1 MARSSIIVD
10 PRNLHVRPGE
20 PADSPALRQ
29 IFLRA
34 RSLSWTWL
42 PAAAWRLEDLTLF
55 VRAAAL
61 GSFSDAAR
69 EAGQQPAQ
77 VSAAIK
83 RLETILN
90 IRLFARST
98 RSLRLTPE
106 GETWLPYA
114 TQMLDTLEAGL
125 QKIQTPDDEVRGM
138 LQIAVPS
145 DLGRNLLLT
154 LFRDFRQRH
163 PALRLRLL
171 FSDQLTDVFKDP
183 VDVAFRYGNNDD
195 ASFISLPVAPE
206 NRRVLVASPEW
217 IARHGE
223 PQTLEELSQHNA
235 LIYILRGRP
244 FDRWSLSLDGVVQQ
258 QKVSGTVMSD
268 DAEVI
273 RRLAIAGE
281 GIAYKSMLD
290 VSDDLRAG
298 RLRRLLPRYQGDVV
312 PLNLICPH
320 RKQLSAAVRLL
331 YEEVKSHCE
340 GLNA

>member
-1 MARSSIIVD
+1 M
-10 PRNLHVRPGE
+10 
-20 PADSPALRQ
+20 
-29 IFLRA
+29 F
-34 RSLSWTWL
+34 
-42 PAAAWRLEDLTLF
+42 RLEDLTLF

-69 EAGQQPAQ
+69 ESGQQPAQ

-273 RRLAIAGE
+273 RRLAVAGE

-320 RKQLSAAVRLL
+320 RKQLFAAVRLL

>member
-1 MARSSIIVD
+1 M
-10 PRNLHVRPGE
+10 
-20 PADSPALRQ
+20 
-29 IFLRA
+29 F
-34 RSLSWTWL
+34 
-42 PAAAWRLEDLTLF
+42 RLEDLTLF

-98 RSLRLTPE
+98 RSLPLTPE

-273 RRLAIAGE
+273 RRLAVAGE

>member
-1 MARSSIIVD
+1 M
-10 PRNLHVRPGE
+10 
-20 PADSPALRQ
+20 
-29 IFLRA
+29 F
-34 RSLSWTWL
+34 
-42 PAAAWRLEDLTLF
+42 RLEDLTLF
-55 VRAAAL
+55 VRAA
-61 GSFSDAAR
+61 
-69 EAGQQPAQ
+69 AQ

>member
-1 MARSSIIVD
+1 M
-10 PRNLHVRPGE
+10 
-20 PADSPALRQ
+20 
-29 IFLRA
+29 F
-34 RSLSWTWL
+34 
-42 PAAAWRLEDLTLF
+42 RLEDLTLF

-273 RRLAIAGE
+273 RRLAVAGE

-298 RLRRLLPRYQGDVV
+298 RLRRLLPCYQGDVV

>member
-1 MARSSIIVD
+1 M
-10 PRNLHVRPGE
+10 
-20 PADSPALRQ
+20 
-29 IFLRA
+29 F
-34 RSLSWTWL
+34 
-42 PAAAWRLEDLTLF
+42 RLEDLTLF

-290 VSDDLRAG
+290 GSDDLRAG

>member
-1 MARSSIIVD
+1 
-10 PRNLHVRPGE
+10 
-20 PADSPALRQ
+20 
-29 IFLRA
+29 
-34 RSLSWTWL
+34 
-42 PAAAWRLEDLTLF
+42 
-55 VRAAAL
+55 
-61 GSFSDAAR
+61 
-69 EAGQQPAQ
+69 
-77 VSAAIK
+77 
-83 RLETILN
+83 
-90 IRLFARST
+90 
-98 RSLRLTPE
+98 
-106 GETWLPYA
+106 
-114 TQMLDTLEAGL
+114 MLDTLEAGL

-273 RRLAIAGE
+273 RRLAISGE

-290 VSDDLRAG
+290 VSDDLRAAPAAPAAA
-298 RLRRLLPRYQGDVV
+298 LSGDVV

>member
-1 MARSSIIVD
+1 M
-10 PRNLHVRPGE
+10 
-20 PADSPALRQ
+20 
-29 IFLRA
+29 F
-34 RSLSWTWL
+34 
-42 PAAAWRLEDLTLF
+42 RLEDLTLF

-125 QKIQTPDDEVRGM
+125 QKIQTPDDEIRGM

-223 PQTLEELSQHNA
+223 PQTLQELGQHNA

-244 FDRWSLSLDGVVQQ
+244 FDRWSLSLDGEVQQ

-273 RRLAIAGE
+273 RRLAVAGE

-298 RLRRLLPRYQGDVV
+298 RLRRLLPRYQGDMV

-320 RKQLSAAVRLL
+320 RKQLSTAVRLL
-331 YEEVKSHCE
+331 YEEVKAHCE
-340 GLNA
+340 GLNV

>member
-1 MARSSIIVD
+1 M
-10 PRNLHVRPGE
+10 
-20 PADSPALRQ
+20 
-29 IFLRA
+29 F
-34 RSLSWTWL
+34 
-42 PAAAWRLEDLTLF
+42 RLEDLTLF

-106 GETWLPYA
+106 GENWLPYA

-125 QKIQTPDDEVRGM
+125 QKIQIPDDEIRGM

-223 PQTLEELSQHNA
+223 PQTLEELGQHNA

-244 FDRWSLSLDGVVQQ
+244 FDRWSLSLDGEVLQ

-273 RRLAIAGE
+273 RRLAVAGE

-340 GLNA
+340 GLNV

>member
-1 MARSSIIVD
+1 M
-10 PRNLHVRPGE
+10 
-20 PADSPALRQ
+20 
-29 IFLRA
+29 F
-34 RSLSWTWL
+34 
-42 PAAAWRLEDLTLF
+42 RLEDLTLF

-312 PLNLICPH
+312 PLNQICPH

>member
-1 MARSSIIVD
+1 M
-10 PRNLHVRPGE
+10 
-20 PADSPALRQ
+20 
-29 IFLRA
+29 F
-34 RSLSWTWL
+34 
-42 PAAAWRLEDLTLF
+42 RLEDLTLF

-69 EAGQQPAQ
+69 ESGQQPAQ

-235 LIYILRGRP
+235 LIYILRSRP

-273 RRLAIAGE
+273 RRLAVAGE

>member
-1 MARSSIIVD
+1 M
-10 PRNLHVRPGE
+10 
-20 PADSPALRQ
+20 
-29 IFLRA
+29 F
-34 RSLSWTWL
+34 
-42 PAAAWRLEDLTLF
+42 RLEDLTLF

-69 EAGQQPAQ
+69 ESGQQPAQ

-114 TQMLDTLEAGL
+114 TQILDTLEAGL

-273 RRLAIAGE
+273 RRLAVAGE

>member
-1 MARSSIIVD
+1 M
-10 PRNLHVRPGE
+10 
-20 PADSPALRQ
+20 
-29 IFLRA
+29 F
-34 RSLSWTWL
+34 
-42 PAAAWRLEDLTLF
+42 RLEDLTLF

-125 QKIQTPDDEVRGM
+125 QKIQAPDDEIRGM

-145 DLGRNLLLT
+145 DLGRNLLLI
-154 LFRDFRQRH
+154 LFRNFRQRH

-223 PQTLEELSQHNA
+223 PQTLQELGQHNA

-244 FDRWSLSLDGVVQQ
+244 FDRWSLSLDGEVQQ

-273 RRLAIAGE
+273 RRLAVAGE

-331 YEEVKSHCE
+331 YEEVKAHCE
-340 GLNA
+340 GLNV

>member
-1 MARSSIIVD
+1 M
-10 PRNLHVRPGE
+10 
-20 PADSPALRQ
+20 
-29 IFLRA
+29 F
-34 RSLSWTWL
+34 
-42 PAAAWRLEDLTLF
+42 RLEDLTLF

-69 EAGQQPAQ
+69 ESGQQPAQ

-163 PALRLRLL
+163 PSLRLRLL

-273 RRLAIAGE
+273 RRLAVAGE

>member
-1 MARSSIIVD
+1 M
-10 PRNLHVRPGE
+10 
-20 PADSPALRQ
+20 
-29 IFLRA
+29 F
-34 RSLSWTWL
+34 
-42 PAAAWRLEDLTLF
+42 RLEDLTLF

-195 ASFISLPVAPE
+195 ASFISLPVVPE

>member
-1 MARSSIIVD
+1 M
-10 PRNLHVRPGE
+10 
-20 PADSPALRQ
+20 
-29 IFLRA
+29 F
-34 RSLSWTWL
+34 
-42 PAAAWRLEDLTLF
+42 RLEDLTLF

-61 GSFSDAAR
+61 NSFSDAAR
-69 EAGQQPAQ
+69 EVGVQPAQ
-77 VSAAIK
+77 VSSAIK
-83 RLETILN
+83 RLESTLA

-106 GETWLPYA
+106 GEVWLPYA
-114 TQMLDTLEAGL
+114 RQMLDVMHAGL
-125 QKIQTPDDEVRGM
+125 QKIQTPEDEVSGT

-145 DLGRNLLLT
+145 DLGRNLLLPVFQS
-154 LFRDFRQRH
+154 FRRRY
-163 PALRLRLL
+163 PALRLRIF
-171 FSDQLTDVFKDP
+171 FSDQVTDVFKDP

>member
-1 MARSSIIVD
+1 M
-10 PRNLHVRPGE
+10 
-20 PADSPALRQ
+20 
-29 IFLRA
+29 F
-34 RSLSWTWL
+34 
-42 PAAAWRLEDLTLF
+42 RLEDLTLF

-125 QKIQTPDDEVRGM
+125 QKIQTPDDEVRCM

>member
-1 MARSSIIVD
+1 M
-10 PRNLHVRPGE
+10 
-20 PADSPALRQ
+20 
-29 IFLRA
+29 F
-34 RSLSWTWL
+34 
-42 PAAAWRLEDLTLF
+42 RLEDLTLF

-183 VDVAFRYGNNDD
+183 VDVAFRYGSNDD

-273 RRLAIAGE
+273 RRLAVAGE

>member
-1 MARSSIIVD
+1 M
-10 PRNLHVRPGE
+10 
-20 PADSPALRQ
+20 
-29 IFLRA
+29 F
-34 RSLSWTWL
+34 
-42 PAAAWRLEDLTLF
+42 RLEDLTLF

-106 GETWLPYA
+106 GETWLPYS